1 MVTSLVKK
9 VAINAKLF
17 IMGLVFLKMNNLL
30 FVLTDNP
37 RSSWK
42 TEVFRQAKLKS
53 TSVMMF
59 GPSQKGHCVITIKK
73 KTHSVSILLLKYL

>member
-59 GPSQKGHCVITIKK
+59 GPSQ
-73 KTHSVSILLLKYL
+73 